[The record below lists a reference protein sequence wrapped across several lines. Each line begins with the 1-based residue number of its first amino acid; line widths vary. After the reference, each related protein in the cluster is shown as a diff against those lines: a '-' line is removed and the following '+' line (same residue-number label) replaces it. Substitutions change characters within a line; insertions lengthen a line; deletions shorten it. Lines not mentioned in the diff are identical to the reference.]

1 MAVIQRMV
9 RSKRIGKISSV
20 VTDNGYELLDQDK
33 LDTAFRAKVFY
44 IRAYASYENGG
55 VDNCNRIL
63 RR

>member
-20 VTDNGYELLDQDK
+20 VTDNGCELLDQDK

-44 IRAYASYENGG
+44 TRDYASYENGG